1 MDTFR
6 LNDNVA
12 VDSRQL
18 AIFTPLTQGR
28 VDVIKPYVDAA
39 PTRSCDFTVGGLML
53 WAPYFNYAYTVV
65 GDMLIVKGVSEADRI
80 STAFLPPIG
89 AGPIDRGLEVIKEMC
104 ASRGVPPLL
113 TAVPEELLPVVMR
126 AGATGV
132 EELRGFDD
140 YLYRAEAL
148 ASLSGKKLA
157 KKRNHVN
164 RFLVDNPDCAVEEI
178 SLENIDQVI
187 DFYEKMPVKLGGS
200 SGLYDRLMTRGV
212 LHHWGEYP
220 FEGTLLRIGREG
232 VVAFSIAE
240 VMGDT
245 VHVHIEKA
253 NHEVAGAGE
262 AINKFGVER
271 IMSLND
277 RVEWVNRQDDAGDE
291 GLRRAKLS
299 YCPASLIHKYNVT
312 L

>member
-1 MDTFR
+1 M
-6 LNDNVA
+6 
-12 VDSRQL
+12 
-18 AIFTPLTQGR
+18 
-28 VDVIKPYVDAA
+28 
-39 PTRSCDFTVGGLML
+39 
-53 WAPYFNYAYTVV
+53 
-65 GDMLIVKGVSEADRI
+65 
-80 STAFLPPIG
+80 PPIG
-89 AGPIDRGLEVIKEMC
+89 AGPIDRGLEAIKEMC
-104 ASRGVPPLL
+104 DFIRLQPLL

-126 AGATGV
+126 AGATEV

-140 YLYRAEAL
+140 YLYSAEAL

-164 RFLVDNPDCAVEEI
+164 RFLADNADCAVEEI
-178 SLENIDQVI
+178 TLENIDEVI
-187 DFYEKMPVKLGGS
+187 DFYERMPVKLGGP

-220 FEGTLLRIGREG
+220 FEGTLLRTHRHG

-240 VMGDT
+240 VKGDT
-245 VHVHIEKA
+245 LHVHIEKA

-271 IMSLND
+271 IMSLHE

-299 YCPASLIHKYNVT
+299 YNPAGLIHKYNVA